1 MSDESTL
8 QPPQPSEMELL
19 RTEMRAGFQS
29 VAKRFDA
36 VDSRF
41 DRVDAHLTEHDQRF
55 NSVSRHLTEHDQRFN
70 SVSGHLTEHDTQ
82 FVSLDARLTAMDSRI
97 TTTAEEARRHM
108 DVSVE
113 SLRADF
119 KVVIDQTT
127 ATGKKVDE
135 VRITRLEKG

>member
-1 MSDESTL
+1 MSDESTP

-19 RTEMRAGFQS
+19 RAEVRAGFQS
-29 VAKRFDA
+29 VAKRFD
-36 VDSRF
+36 
-41 DRVDAHLTEHDQRF
+41 
-55 NSVSRHLTEHDQRFN
+55 
-70 SVSGHLTEHDTQ
+70 
-82 FVSLDARLTAMDSRI
+82 AMDSRI

-127 ATGKKVDE
+127 ATGKKVDRLIASNAVEHAAFQDAITDHE